1 MYIKSCLRMLHEL
14 KAFLSQSRSKEKKRG
29 SCGHRTREAS
39 YDVSE
44 ALKSA
49 TKQHQLDKEENV
61 VSDEK
66 KWYPNSSEKIA
77 ISFNE

>member
-14 KAFLSQSRSKEKKRG
+14 KAFLSQSRSEEKKRG
-29 SCGHRTREAS
+29 GCKHRTREAS

-49 TKQHQLDKEENV
+49 TKQHQSDKKICRQRR
-61 VSDEK
+61 K
-66 KWYPNSSEKIA
+66 KMVPQFFGEDRYFIQ
-77 ISFNE
+77 